1 MMIKS
6 FYIKNLF
13 LEDDILIDFTGNKND
28 ESRYMIGPNGN
39 GKTTV
44 LNLLFQTI
52 VMQNEVI
59 TNTAY
64 KFKYTAVN
72 LEQNEIGLNKIYL
85 YKINNDSCVY
95 MYEFKSKILLVFVY
109 DTQNEKN
116 QIKIYEQEKINIY
129 QKIEELIDIIES
141 FMKKNNIFELFHSPV
156 NFDGDILNN
165 DTYHKYNLEAA
176 LILEKHFLNLTDA
189 FEDENIFGYSN
200 SIDIDRLKKT
210 FCLNKLEN
218 SILYFPTYRHIGD
231 IINNFQQKNRH
242 GGFPFDDELNFVKDR
257 KVIDINQENLDLIF
271 NNFKNYLDNI
281 NSTGITKLMKEF
293 IEKSLTPNSQNY
305 ELDLTKKDIEK
316 VRNLVKKLNINSM
329 MNLNFDVALSIEDS
343 VNKNTLMNLATLND
357 LYTSFLKELNIKTRP
372 VKILKS
378 SLSAFFGEKIQL
390 EFDETDFKIN
400 LSKNL
405 NELSSGQKQLI
416 GIVAFSLLEMNNS
429 IFKKP
434 LILIDEPELSLHID
448 WQRMLNHYL
457 SAFKNNQYFVA
468 THSPFFLRETD
479 TSLIL
484 KVENDEN

>member
-1 MMIKS
+1 MIKS
-6 FYIKNLF
+6 FYVKNLF
-13 LEDDILIDFTGNKND
+13 LEEDIFINFNGNKKD

-52 VMQNEVI
+52 VMQNEVSS
-59 TNTAY
+59 NTAY
-64 KFKYTAVN
+64 KFQYTTVN
-72 LEQNEIGLNKIYL
+72 LEQNEIGLDRIYL

-95 MYEFKSKILLVFVY
+95 MYEFKSTILLVFLY
-109 DTQNEKN
+109 DTQTEKN
-116 QIKIYEQEKINIY
+116 QIKVYEQEKANLNY
-129 QKIEELIDIIES
+129 EAERLIDLIAS
-141 FMKKNNIFELFHSPV
+141 FMKKNNIFELFHSPI
-156 NFDGDILNN
+156 NFDGDFSSN
-165 DTYHKYNLEAA
+165 DAYYKYNLEAA
-176 LILEKHFLNLTDA
+176 RILEKDFLNLTDV

-200 SIDIDRLKKT
+200 SVDIDMLKRT
-210 FCLNKLEN
+210 FDLNKLED

-231 IINNFQQKNRH
+231 IINNFQQKNRNR
-242 GGFPFDDELNFVKDR
+242 GFSFDDELNFEKDR

-293 IEKSLTPNSQNY
+293 IEKSLTPNSQDY
-305 ELDLTKKDIEK
+305 ELDLTKKDIKK
-316 VRNLVKKLNINSM
+316 VKNLVKKLNINSM
-329 MNLNFDVALSIEDS
+329 IDLNLDIVLNSEDS

-357 LYTSFLKELNIKTRP
+357 LYTSFLNELNTKIKP
-372 VKILKS
+372 IKILQS
-378 SLSAFFGEKIQL
+378 SLNAFFGEKIQL
-390 EFDETDFKIN
+390 EFDETDFRIN

-457 SAFKNNQYFVA
+457 SAFENNQYFVA

-484 KVENDEN
+484 QVENDED